1 MSGSASDDVIKPE
14 ILVLTRIYAPTL
26 AALERDYI
34 VHKRWTAADP
44 EGLLR
49 EVGRKV
55 RAVVTTSL
63 TGFKRAQFEALP
75 NLELIA
81 CFGIGHGAIDLVG
94 AKERGIT
101 VTNTPNSIAEA
112 VADLGTGLII
122 AVMRRICETDR
133 FVRAGTW
140 RVSLPPLG
148 RALAGKTCGIV
159 GLGKIGRCIAERVK
173 ACGMSVCYYG
183 PREKDHTGYTYCS
196 DIEALAKRS
205 DCLVVTCASTADTRN
220 LIDAR
225 VLKALGAQGY
235 LINVARGVIVN
246 ESALVSALKN
256 GHIAGA
262 GLDVFWD
269 EPNVPSELIAM
280 DNVVLVPH
288 IGSSTLEIREQRG
301 VHLLANLGAHFS
313 GQPVPNSLR

>member
-1 MSGSASDDVIKPE
+1 VKPE

-34 VHKRWTAADP
+34 VHKLWMAADR

-63 TGFKRAQFEALP
+63 TGLKRAQFAALP
-75 NLELIA
+75 RLELIA
-81 CFGIGHGAIDLVG
+81 CFGIGHGAIDL
-94 AKERGIT
+94 AAARERGIT
-101 VTNTPNSIAEA
+101 VTNTPDSIADS
-112 VADLGTGLII
+112 VADLGLGLII
-122 AVMRRICETDR
+122 ALMRRICETDR
-133 FVRAGTW
+133 FVRAGKW
-140 RVSLPPLG
+140 RASLPPLG
-148 RALAGKTCGIV
+148 RELASKTCGIV
-159 GLGKIGRCIAERVK
+159 GLGQIGRCIAKRVE

-183 PREKDHTGYTYCS
+183 PREKHDIGYTYYA
-196 DIEALAKRS
+196 DVEALAKRS
-205 DCLVVTCASTADTRN
+205 DCVVVTCASAAETRN

-225 VLKALGAQGY
+225 VLEALGAQGY
-235 LINVARGVIVN
+235 LINVARGAIVDQG
-246 ESALVSALKN
+246 ALLSALKN
-256 GHIAGA
+256 EHIAGA

-280 DNVVLVPH
+280 ENVVIVPH

-301 VHLLANLGAHFS
+301 AHLLANVTAHFS
-313 GQPVPNSLR
+313 GQPVPNSLH

>member
-1 MSGSASDDVIKPE
+1 MKPE

-34 VHKRWTAADP
+34 VHKLWMVPDR

-55 RAVVTTSL
+55 RAVVTSSL
-63 TGFKRAQFEALP
+63 TGFERAQFEALP
-75 NLELIA
+75 KLELIA
-81 CFGIGHGAIDLVG
+81 CFGIGHGAIDVAG

-101 VTNTPNSIAEA
+101 ITNTPDSIAES

-133 FVRAGTW
+133 FVRAGKW
-140 RVSLPPLG
+140 RASLPPLG
-148 RALAGKTCGIV
+148 RDLAGKTCGIV
-159 GLGKIGRCIAERVK
+159 GLGKIGRCIAKRVE

-183 PREKDHTGYTYCS
+183 PREKHDTGYTYYS
-196 DIEALAKRS
+196 DVEALAARS
-205 DCLVVTCASTADTRN
+205 DCVVVTCASTAATRN
-220 LIDAR
+220 LIDAD
-225 VLKALGAQGY
+225 VLEALGAQGY
-235 LINVARGVIVN
+235 LINVARGAIVD
-246 ESALVSALKN
+246 EGALLSALKN
-256 GHIAGA
+256 GRIAGA

-269 EPNVPSELIAM
+269 EPQVPSELIAM

-301 VHLLANLGAHFS
+301 AHLLANLTAHFA